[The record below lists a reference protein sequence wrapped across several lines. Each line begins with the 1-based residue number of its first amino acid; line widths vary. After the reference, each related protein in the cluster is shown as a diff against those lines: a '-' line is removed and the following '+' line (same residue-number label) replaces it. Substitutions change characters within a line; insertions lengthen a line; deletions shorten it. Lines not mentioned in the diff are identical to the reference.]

1 MNKTKL
7 IVPSGVRYISRWNEY
22 SLENFQFPHILDKKI
37 PGCGYTEYCLG
48 CSLPIILCSPR
59 KILLENKEA
68 QPQHLGKVFYFRNEL
83 EYDSNIDK
91 DISESANAKLKR
103 SSVFDDSAPILDNSI
118 IKFFNESFYINDSDI
133 SENFLKQIENVQLMN
148 PTAIY
153 ADLTYNGQNDLFI
166 FRGDSIAFYTLIIS
180 LNDFLNTTEIFHS
193 LEIDNGCVKSID
205 IGKIFCK
212 NIAFCI
218 INNKRGFKV
227 PYLYKNNQMLEQFY
241 YWSPK
246 EQKYMLDKSVTQEQI
261 QNAYCPEDY
270 FAYNG
275 LKFSKLDSKLTD
287 EDLKGLDKAQLRL
300 MRNAVY
306 ARHGRTF
313 KSEDLQSL
321 WECYNWYEKNPN
333 YSDDLLTEVDKYNIE
348 LIQKYEK

>member
-1 MNKTKL
+1 MKKIIILLFITFSNFFVFSQDNDINDYL
-7 IVPSGVRYISRWNEY
+7 YQYHEDDYIIKQGEFSSQNYNILVYSFGYLPNYNEY
-22 SLENFQFPHILDKKI
+22 GENALHSEVFFVKN
-37 PGCGYTEYCLG
+37 
-48 CSLPIILCSPR
+48 
-59 KILLENKEA
+59 NK
-68 QPQHLGKVFYFRNEL
+68 
-83 EYDSNIDK
+83 
-91 DISESANAKLKR
+91 
-103 SSVFDDSAPILDNSI
+103 
-118 IKFFNESFYINDSDI
+118 
-133 SENFLKQIENVQLMN
+133 
-148 PTAIY
+148 
-153 ADLTYNGQNDLFI
+153 
-166 FRGDSIAFYTLIIS
+166 
-180 LNDFLNTTEIFHS
+180 
-193 LEIDNGCVKSID
+193 
-205 IGKIFCK
+205 
-212 NIAFCI
+212 I
-218 INNKRGFKV
+218 INNFNLLYMVDNEFSNNILKKQILHDIYKSTFVVSDFNYDGLCEILYLSSNSIYTNYIIETIDKNNIIFNSSEIPLDRIKNISKAKYLFNDSLKFCILNGKRGFCIQE
-227 PYLYKNNQMLEQFY
+227 LLNKNFSYRFY

-261 QNAYCPEDY
+261 QNAYCPEEY

-313 KSEDLQSL
+313 KSVDLQSL

>member
-1 MNKTKL
+1 MKKRFFLLILLLSSNFIFATPENKVIDILKSDSLTENIFNDSNKKYCIQQIQEIDNL
-7 IVPSGVRYISRWNEY
+7 NSLVVLSEAKISLFNKYKEY
-22 SLENFQFPHILDKKI
+22 SYLN
-37 PGCGYTEYCLG
+37 
-48 CSLPIILCSPR
+48 
-59 KILLENKEA
+59 
-68 QPQHLGKVFYFRNEL
+68 
-83 EYDSNIDK
+83 NIY
-91 DISESANAKLKR
+91 
-103 SSVFDDSAPILDNSI
+103 ILDNSI

-148 PTAIY
+148 STAIY

-205 IGKIFCK
+205 IGKIFGK

-246 EQKYMLDKSVTQEQI
+246 EQKYILDKSVTQEQI

-313 KSEDLQSL
+313 KSVDLQSL

>member
-1 MNKTKL
+1 MQLFLNKLFLCKSSLKVTFFHPAKFLYLIEKIEIVNIHAQELMRVLQLFILTIDRTKN
-7 IVPSGVRYISRWNEY
+7 IS
-22 SLENFQFPHILDKKI
+22 K
-37 PGCGYTEYCLG
+37 
-48 CSLPIILCSPR
+48 
-59 KILLENKEA
+59 
-68 QPQHLGKVFYFRNEL
+68 
-83 EYDSNIDK
+83 
-91 DISESANAKLKR
+91 AKYL
-103 SSVFDDSAPILDNSI
+103 F
-118 IKFFNESFYINDSDI
+118 NDS
-133 SENFLKQIENVQLMN
+133 LK
-148 PTAIY
+148 
-153 ADLTYNGQNDLFI
+153 
-166 FRGDSIAFYTLIIS
+166 
-180 LNDFLNTTEIFHS
+180 
-193 LEIDNGCVKSID
+193 
-205 IGKIFCK
+205 
-212 NIAFCI
+212 FCI
-218 INNKRGFKV
+218 LNGKRGFCIQE
-227 PYLYKNNQMLEQFY
+227 LLNKNFSYRFY

-333 YSDDLLTEVDKYNIE
+333 YLDDLLTEVDKYNIE